1 MGRCARISRVKLL
14 LSIAVVLA
22 LAGPSP
28 ANAEVLTLTCN
39 GGPRPV
45 HLRLDSEGEVVV
57 DGVPQRHRAYSFVWH
72 ADVVSFRLEMREA
85 GVIRPATISQEWTI
99 NRDTGATRTILR
111 GRTTAYSSY
120 DCRDSATGERRF

>member
-1 MGRCARISRVKLL
+1 MKRVPCIVFLLGLVIPPAAR
-14 LSIAVVLA
+14 
-22 LAGPSP
+22 
-28 ANAEVLTLTCN
+28 AEVLTLTCN
-39 GGPRPV
+39 GGPKPV

-57 DGVPQRHRAYSFVWH
+57 DGVPQKHRAYSFVWH

-99 NRDTGATRTILR
+99 NRDTGATKTVLR